1 MKPTVKTDAINEL
14 LNDMMGTKR
23 VDSIT
28 NNTCTSCKKE
38 ATKFRD
44 ELSKK
49 EFSISGFCQKCQDS
63 VFGV

>member
-1 MKPTVKTDAINEL
+1 MKPTVKTDAMNKF
-14 LNDMMGTKR
+14 LNNKMVANR
-23 VDSIT
+23 VDSIFD
-28 NNTCTSCKKE
+28 NTCTLCKKE
-38 ATKFRD
+38 ATEFRD